1 MEAGMPPT
9 GGPPPGGTA
18 PPPGGAPPPGY
29 PPQGYPPGQY
39 TTEPDPPKSGGPGPG
54 WWVGAIVVAL
64 LLGAGGYLL
73 GQSNG
78 ESSEK
83 DKYAAGQPAY
93 QQIYDQGFAAGQ
105 GKGQAQGQQQ
115 GAAEGKKAGFE
126 EGQASGKAEG
136 TAAGADQALG
146 GFNSWEPGAPYIVRV
161 QQGPSK
167 EVPWTITTRTQM
179 QEGTAYALC
188 QDAPTSVCTK
198 VESSSGG
205 TSSDG

>member
-9 GGPPPGGTA
+9 GGPPPGG
-18 PPPGGAPPPGY
+18 GAPPPGY
-29 PPQGYPPGQY
+29 PPQGAPQGQY
-39 TTEPDPPKSGGPGPG
+39 LTEPPEPPRSAPGPG
-54 WWVGAIVVAL
+54 WWVGAIVIAL

-78 ESSEK
+78 ENSEK

-93 QQIYDQGFAAGQ
+93 QQIYDQGYAAGQ
-105 GKGQAQGQQQ
+105 GKGQAQGQEQ
-115 GAAEGKKAGFE
+115 GAAAGKKAGFE

-167 EVPWTITTRTQM
+167 EVPWTISTRTQM
-179 QEGTAYALC
+179 VQGTAYALC
-188 QDAPTSVCTK
+188 ADAPESVCTK
-198 VESSSGG
+198 TESSSGG
-205 TSSDG
+205 TSSGG